1 MRKGFNIVAHD
12 GSLVDSSQDK
22 PHNPS
27 YGDGNGGG
35 GDMLA
40 RVKKL
45 EDDMQTIKTDLA
57 VIKSNYATGMDVA
70 SVKTEVANSKAELHS
85 ALRLQA
91 LTIIGSMIA
100 IIGIASGII
109 IKFMHT

>member
-1 MRKGFNIVAHD
+1 MPQPVNILTREIIED
-12 GSLVDSSQDK
+12 NESF
-22 PHNPS
+22 PHTTS
-27 YGDGNGGG
+27 HGDGNGGG
-35 GDMLA
+35 DDMLA

-45 EDDMQTIKTDLA
+45 EDDMQTIKTDIA
-57 VIKSNYATGMDVA
+57 VIKSNYATGIDVA

-109 IKFMHT
+109 IKFMHA